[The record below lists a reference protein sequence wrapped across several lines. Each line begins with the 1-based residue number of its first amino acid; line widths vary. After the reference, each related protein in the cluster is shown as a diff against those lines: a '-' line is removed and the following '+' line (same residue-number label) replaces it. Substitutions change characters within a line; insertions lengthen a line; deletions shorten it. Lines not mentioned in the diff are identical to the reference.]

1 MILGFAESAHQA
13 QALAAELGL
22 AHASVDLHRFPDGES
37 RLILPQ
43 TADRHVWLYRSLDYP
58 NDKLVELLLTAR
70 GLRGAGVERLS
81 LIAPYLCYMRQDM
94 AFHAGEVVSQRVIGA
109 FLAELFDDVISV
121 DPHLHRISEL
131 AQAIPARHA
140 VSLSAAELF
149 GRYLANEK
157 DALLLGPDEESAQWV
172 SAIARVS
179 GLDYAVASKLRSGDK
194 AVTIQLP
201 AVAVAGRR
209 IILVDDV
216 ASTGHTLAAI
226 TRQLLAAGAIEVSAL
241 VTHALFA
248 GDALEVLRQAGVS
261 RIGSS
266 DSIPHAVNVVRLAPL
281 LARAVRE
288 MKLVEK
294 CG

>member
-1 MILGFAESAHQA
+1 MGFAESAHQA